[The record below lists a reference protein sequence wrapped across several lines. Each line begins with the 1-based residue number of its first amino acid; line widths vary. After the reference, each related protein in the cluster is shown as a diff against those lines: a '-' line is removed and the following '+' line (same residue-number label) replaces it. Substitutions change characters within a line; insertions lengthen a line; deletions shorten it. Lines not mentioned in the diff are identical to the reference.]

1 VDQQVVDSMFGQ
13 VRPLGRPTLRIPAD
27 AGSQVV
33 VGPPG
38 SGKTTY
44 CAGIKQF
51 LNACGRETVVINL
64 DPANDAVPYACDID
78 ISELVSLAEV
88 MAQMELGPNGSMVYC
103 MEYLERNLDWLR
115 EKLEPHTDKYFVI
128 DCPGQVELYTHHE
141 SVKNILHQM
150 EKWGH
155 RLAVVHLVDSYYCS
169 DPAMFVSALLVTLSV
184 MVRQLLNPACALAE
198 IMYSSCLLLAPLCV
212 YRVCVFVRS
221 VHLCVRTTL
230 CVAIARVRGCVV
242 LYLPISADFGCQ

>member
-1 VDQQVVDSMFGQ
+1 MFGQ

-184 MVRQLLNPACALAE
+184 MVRQLLNPSLCISRNNVLLVSALGAPVRVSCVRVCAFCAPGCAHDPMCRDCACAWVC
-198 IMYSSCLLLAPLCV
+198 CL
-212 YRVCVFVRS
+212 VF
-221 VHLCVRTTL
+221 
-230 CVAIARVRGCVV
+230 
-242 LYLPISADFGCQ
+242 ADFC